1 MECYSVIKKKKRMP
15 FAATWMVLEIII
27 LSEGSVSKCELA
39 QLRPTLCDPVDC
51 SLPDSSVHG
60 ILQARILEWV
70 AVSFFRGSSQS
81 RNWTQASHIAGRCF
95 YRLSGIKAI
104 LDKTASVLSGIEAV
118 VHYHTPA
125 LLKSIL
131 DEAVKPF
138 KCLFH
143 ILYDEM
149 GSK

>member
-1 MECYSVIKKKKRMP
+1 MSDSYD
-15 FAATWMVLEIII
+15 
-27 LSEGSVSKCELA
+27 
-39 QLRPTLCDPVDC
+39 PTNC
-51 SLPDSSVHG
+51 SQPGSSVYG

-138 KCLFH
+138 KYLFH

-149 GSK
+149 GSKYHFNTPKYSGCPEEKQLYSYFNCELN